1 MTLAR
6 GRTTLYLEAM
16 NSNSEISHKGRIVS
30 ITPEFTTV
38 EIISESACG
47 SCHARSLCGLG
58 DAKTKAVEV
67 PTRGWDNYKVG
78 DEVDV
83 TLKASMGHKAVW
95 LAYVLPLLLLVAVLL
110 VLSACGVHELYAGL
124 GGLGAV
130 AVWYL
135 VLWMLRGRLKN
146 EYVFNIS
153 KK

>member
-1 MTLAR
+1 M
-6 GRTTLYLEAM
+6 
-16 NSNSEISHKGRIVS
+16 S
-30 ITPEFTTV
+30 ITPEFTSV

-47 SCHARSLCGLG
+47 SCHARSLCGSY
-58 DAKTKAVEV
+58 E
-67 PTRGWDNYKVG
+67 VG

-95 LAYVLPLLLLVAVLL
+95 LAYVLPLLVLVCALL
-110 VLSACGVHELYAGL
+110 VLTAAGVQELYAGL

-135 VLWMLRGRLKN
+135 LLWLFRSRLKN
-146 EYVFNIS
+146 EYVFNIN

>member
-1 MTLAR
+1 
-6 GRTTLYLEAM
+6 M
-16 NSNSEISHKGRIVS
+16 NSNSDISHKGRILS
-30 ITPEFTTV
+30 ITPEFTSV

-58 DAKTKAVEV
+58 DSKTKVVEV
-67 PTRGWDNYKVG
+67 PTRGWDSYEVG

-83 TLKASMGHKAVW
+83 TLRASMGHKAVW
-95 LAYVLPLLLLVAVLL
+95 LAYVLPLLVLVCALLILTVA
-110 VLSACGVHELYAGL
+110 GVPELYAGL

-135 VLWMLRGRLKN
+135 VLWLFRSRLKN
-146 EYVFNIS
+146 EYVFNIN

>member
-1 MTLAR
+1 MTL
-6 GRTTLYLEAM
+6 YQEAM
-16 NSNSEISHKGRIVS
+16 SSNSDISHKGRILS
-30 ITPEFTTV
+30 ITPEFTSV

-58 DAKTKAVEV
+58 DSKTKVVEV
-67 PTRGWDNYKVG
+67 PTRGWDSYEVG

-95 LAYVLPLLLLVAVLL
+95 LAYVLPLLVLVCALL
-110 VLSACGVHELYAGL
+110 VLTSAGVQELYAGL

-135 VLWMLRGRLKN
+135 LLWLFRSRLKN
-146 EYVFNIS
+146 EYVFNIN

>member
-1 MTLAR
+1 
-6 GRTTLYLEAM
+6 M
-16 NSNSEISHKGRIVS
+16 NSNSEISHKGRIVG

-58 DAKTKAVEV
+58 DAKTKAVEL
-67 PTRGWDNYKVG
+67 PTRAWDNYEVG

-83 TLKASMGHKAVW
+83 VLKASMGHKAVW
-95 LAYVLPLLLLVAVLL
+95 LAYVLPLIVLVCVLL
-110 VLSACGVHELYAGL
+110 ILTFAGVAELYAGL

-135 VLWMLRGRLKN
+135 VLWLFRDRLKS
-146 EYVFNIS
+146 EYVFNIN

>member
-1 MTLAR
+1 M
-6 GRTTLYLEAM
+6 
-16 NSNSEISHKGRIVS
+16 
-30 ITPEFTTV
+30 

-47 SCHARSLCGLG
+47 SCHARGLCGLG
-58 DAKTKAVEV
+58 DSKTKVVEV
-67 PTRGWDNYKVG
+67 PTRGWDSYEVG

-95 LAYVLPLLLLVAVLL
+95 LAYVLPLLVLVCALL
-110 VLSACGVHELYAGL
+110 VLTAAGVQELYAGL

-135 VLWMLRGRLKN
+135 LLWLFRSRLKN
-146 EYVFNIS
+146 EYVFNIN

>member
-1 MTLAR
+1 MTL
-6 GRTTLYLEAM
+6 YQEAM
-16 NSNSEISHKGRIVS
+16 SSNSDISHKGRILS
-30 ITPEFTTV
+30 ITPEFTSV

-58 DAKTKAVEV
+58 DSKTKVVEV
-67 PTRGWDNYKVG
+67 PTRGWDSYEVG

-83 TLKASMGHKAVW
+83 ILKASMGHKAVW
-95 LAYVLPLLLLVAVLL
+95 LAYVLPLLVLVCALLALT
-110 VLSACGVHELYAGL
+110 ATGVQELYAGL

-135 VLWMLRGRLKN
+135 LLWLFRSRLKN
-146 EYVFNIS
+146 EYVFNIN

>member
-1 MTLAR
+1 MTL
-6 GRTTLYLEAM
+6 YQEAM
-16 NSNSEISHKGRIVS
+16 SSNSDISHKGRILN
-30 ITPEFTTV
+30 ITPEFTSV

-58 DAKTKAVEV
+58 DSKTKVVEV
-67 PTRGWDNYKVG
+67 PTRGWDSYEVG

-95 LAYVLPLLLLVAVLL
+95 LAYVLPLLVLVCALL
-110 VLSACGVHELYAGL
+110 VLTAAGVQELYAGL

-135 VLWMLRGRLKN
+135 LLWLFRSRLKN
-146 EYVFNIS
+146 EYVFNIN

>member
-1 MTLAR
+1 MTL
-6 GRTTLYLEAM
+6 YQEAM
-16 NSNSEISHKGRIVS
+16 SSNSDISHKGRILS
-30 ITPEFTTV
+30 ITPEFTSV

-58 DAKTKAVEV
+58 DSKTKVVEV
-67 PTRGWDNYKVG
+67 PTRGWDSYEVG

-95 LAYVLPLLLLVAVLL
+95 LAYVLPLLVLVCALL
-110 VLSACGVHELYAGL
+110 VLTAVGAQELYAGL

-130 AVWYL
+130 TVWYL
-135 VLWMLRGRLKN
+135 LLWLFRSRLKN
-146 EYVFNIS
+146 EYVFNIN